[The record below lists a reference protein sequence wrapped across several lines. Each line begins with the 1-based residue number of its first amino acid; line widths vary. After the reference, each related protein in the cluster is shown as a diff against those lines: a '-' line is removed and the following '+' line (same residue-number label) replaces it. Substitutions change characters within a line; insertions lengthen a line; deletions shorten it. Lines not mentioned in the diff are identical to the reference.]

1 MELFILFLEG
11 ALALFFFASGA
22 SKLFWSREALS
33 SILPHAMDFSNSGFR
48 ALGGV
53 ELAASIGLL
62 LPIFIGGVEM
72 LAPLAAAALVV
83 LQTWKGVLHWRRTR
97 NGAYAALTFLIV
109 LGLLVILWGRLG
121 PYPL

>member
-1 MELFILFLEG
+1 MELFLFFLEG

-53 ELAASIGLL
+53 ELAASMGLL
-62 LPIFIGGVEM
+62 LPIFIGSVEL
-72 LAPLAAAALVV
+72 LAPLAATALVV
-83 LQTWKGVLHWRRTR
+83 LQTWKGTLHWRRTR
-97 NGAYAALTFLIV
+97 NGAYATLTLLIV

-121 PYPL
+121 QYPL